1 MKDKSVLN
9 HSSAQIDD
17 KYINECI
24 KEVCLKGDSITKYQ
38 PMIEKQ
44 YGPDFYLKCD
54 SFIRELKRSVK
65 KKKFSETS
73 LNNLNYLANEI
84 YVSHS
89 TIDSIVAHYKKKFDA
104 YYKQKEREN
113 NERIE
118 AALQKDLERQKEE
131 ERQKQ
136 AKARQEKAAEQ
147 RRLKKI
153 EEEKIR
159 RQEEKRQ
166 QREEEIVAV
175 HGGFWMS
182 WGCFLFK
189 GGKDVVRLSFSG
201 WTWRAFRRLRH
212 RELPV

>member
-38 PMIEKQ
+38 KMIEKQ
-44 YGPDFYLKCD
+44 YGPEFYLKCD

-147 RRLKKI
+147 RALEERI
-153 EEEKIR
+153 EQER
-159 RQEEKRQ
+159 RAENAR
-166 QREEEIVAV
+166 EIVKWVFLVPAIV
-175 HGGFWMS
+175 VWIAFPPYGFFIGLALIGIS
-182 WGCFLFK
+182 WAI
-189 GGKDVVRLSFSG
+189 RL
-201 WTWRAFRRLRH
+201 WIIK
-212 RELPV
+212 